1 MSSMEELAAHIQSL
15 AGQMHELKE
24 DTEGKRHQLI
34 QVIAQKTDELQ
45 SKITTA
51 DGENKKL
58 VEELKNTFA
67 SFESAMANVQQRIA
81 MVESRSTAGGQGGGS
96 EGGLKHLIPAKNMMP
111 NKFSGKLE
119 DWRKWRGD
127 VEDYLEEM
135 VPGTKRTLQECAR
148 TEQEPTKACV
158 DITGLQSG
166 EYEGQ
171 IWRMLKIVT
180 EGDARK
186 VVLSSG
192 EEQGF
197 KAWKALHG
205 HFEPGI
211 AVREGQV
218 VAEFSSL
225 IMKPAKSVQETKN
238 LILEMEERRRRV
250 ERVTGKAP
258 DEMHAKSVLA
268 GILDPETRK
277 QVALLQGAKHTRR

>member
-1 MSSMEELAAHIQSL
+1 
-15 AGQMHELKE
+15 
-24 DTEGKRHQLI
+24 
-34 QVIAQKTDELQ
+34 
-45 SKITTA
+45 
-51 DGENKKL
+51 
-58 VEELKNTFA
+58 
-67 SFESAMANVQQRIA
+67 
-81 MVESRSTAGGQGGGS
+81 
-96 EGGLKHLIPAKNMMP
+96 
-111 NKFSGKLE
+111 
-119 DWRKWRGD
+119 
-127 VEDYLEEM
+127 
-135 VPGTKRTLQECAR
+135 
-148 TEQEPTKACV
+148 
-158 DITGLQSG
+158 
-166 EYEGQ
+166 
-171 IWRMLKIVT
+171 MLKIVT

-277 QVALLQGAKHTRR
+277 QVALLQGAKHTYEEMKTKVLEFTNVMIGTVPEPMNIGRVTGLEKEEW